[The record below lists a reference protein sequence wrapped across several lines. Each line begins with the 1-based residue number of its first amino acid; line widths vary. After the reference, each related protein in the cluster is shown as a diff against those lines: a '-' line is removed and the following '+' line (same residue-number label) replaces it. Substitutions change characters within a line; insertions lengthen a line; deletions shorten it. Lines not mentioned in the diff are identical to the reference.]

1 MIIHNAAQED
11 IAVRPFA
18 QGCLVDFSQ
27 VVKIAPGCVHSVCVN
42 GLSSESSLFEHV
54 VVRDWGRPSMEFDES
69 MLMLRLWPDSVLIH
83 KVTHVI
89 QNKYEGFL
97 LTFWRLRGRI
107 RYWPAADAKI

>member
-18 QGCLVDFSQ
+18 QGYMVEFSQ
-27 VVKIAPGCVHSVCVN
+27 VVKIAPGCVHSVFVD
-42 GLSSESSLFEHV
+42 GLSSESSLYEHV
-54 VVRDWGRPSMEFDES
+54 VVRDWDRPSMEFDNS

-83 KVTHVI
+83 KVPYI
-89 QNKYEGFL
+89 SQNSFEGFL